1 MFRPG
6 GRVLKLDLENDF
18 YDVSVV
24 EASHN
29 CNWASDERKSISL
42 ACPPV

>member
-6 GRVLKLDLENDF
+6 GQILKLDLENGF
-18 YDVSVV
+18 YDVSIV

-29 CNWASDERKSISL
+29 CNWASGEGKSISL
-42 ACPPV
+42 ACLSL